1 MLPSRKND
9 EQEDE
14 VGLKLEEAK
23 KRVLELHDEINEHNH
38 RYYVLDDP
46 AISDAE
52 YDRLM
57 RELMALEEEFPELKT
72 PDSPTQRVGGKPLP
86 YFEKVEHTTPMLSL
100 GNAFDEQDLR
110 DFDERV
116 RKAAGRENVRYVCE
130 LKIDGLAVSVKYEDG
145 RFVLGSTRGDGI
157 TGEDI
162 TQNLKTIRSLPLRI
176 NEPLSIEVRGE
187 AYMPRRAFERL
198 NRERAEN
205 GEPLF
210 ANPRNA
216 AAGSL
221 RQLDPKLAARRTLD
235 LFVYEIGQLE
245 GHTVQTH
252 TEGLQFLETLGFKV
266 NPARQTVESVEE
278 MLAFIEKW
286 GKNRPDL
293 PYEIDGIVIKVD
305 ELALRKQMGNTAKSP
320 RWAIAYKFPAE
331 EAVTRLLDIT
341 LNVGRTGVV
350 TPTAVLE
357 PVSLAGTTVQRASL
371 HNEDLI
377 REKDIRIHDYVVVKK
392 AGDIIPEVVGV
403 LTEKRTGGE
412 KAFSMPEHCPEC
424 GSGLVRLEG
433 EVALRCINPECPAQT
448 REGIIHFVSR
458 GAMNIEGLGEKVVTQ
473 LFNHGLVRSVADLY
487 YLEKEDLL
495 QLERMGEKSV
505 QNLLE
510 AIEKSKRNSLERLLF
525 GLGIRFVGAK
535 GAKILAQHFKHM
547 DALME
552 AGMEEL
558 LALDEIGPKMADSV
572 VTYMEK
578 PEVRETINRLKEAGV
593 NMEYKGPGAD
603 GEKAV
608 ASSPLAGKTVV
619 ITGTLQKMSRKEATD
634 LLESLGANVTGSVS
648 KKTDLLVAGEK
659 AGSKLDKAKK
669 LDVTIW
675 DEETL
680 LSHLPEE
687 VRV

>member
-57 RELMALEEEFPELKT
+57 RELMALEKKFPELKT
-72 PDSPTQRVGGKPLP
+72 PDSPTQRVGGEPLP

-116 RKAAGRENVRYVCE
+116 RKAAGRQNVRYVCE

>member
-57 RELMALEEEFPELKT
+57 RELMALEKKFPELKT
-72 PDSPTQRVGGKPLP
+72 PDSPTQRVGGEPLP

-116 RKAAGRENVRYVCE
+116 RKAAGRQNVRYVCE

-552 AGMEEL
+552 AGVEDL

>member
-72 PDSPTQRVGGKPLP
+72 PDSPTQRVGGEPLP

-116 RKAAGRENVRYVCE
+116 RKAAGRQNVRYVCE

>member
-1 MLPSRKND
+1 M
-9 EQEDE
+9 
-14 VGLKLEEAK
+14 KLEEAK

-57 RELMALEEEFPELKT
+57 RELMALEKKFPELKT
-72 PDSPTQRVGGKPLP
+72 PDSPTQRVGGEPLP
-86 YFEKVEHTTPMLSL
+86 YFEKVEHTAPMLSL

-116 RKAAGRENVRYVCE
+116 RKAAGRQNVRYVCE

>member
-1 MLPSRKND
+1 
-9 EQEDE
+9 
-14 VGLKLEEAK
+14 
-23 KRVLELHDEINEHNH
+23 
-38 RYYVLDDP
+38 
-46 AISDAE
+46 
-52 YDRLM
+52 
-57 RELMALEEEFPELKT
+57 
-72 PDSPTQRVGGKPLP
+72 
-86 YFEKVEHTTPMLSL
+86 
-100 GNAFDEQDLR
+100 
-110 DFDERV
+110 
-116 RKAAGRENVRYVCE
+116 
-130 LKIDGLAVSVKYEDG
+130 LAVSVKYEDG

>member
-1 MLPSRKND
+1 M
-9 EQEDE
+9 
-14 VGLKLEEAK
+14 KLEEAK

-57 RELMALEEEFPELKT
+57 RELMALEEKFPELKT
-72 PDSPTQRVGGKPLP
+72 PDSPTQRVGGEPLP
-86 YFEKVEHTTPMLSL
+86 YFEKVEHTAPMLSL

-116 RKAAGRENVRYVCE
+116 RKAADRQNVRYVCE

>member
-1 MLPSRKND
+1 
-9 EQEDE
+9 
-14 VGLKLEEAK
+14 
-23 KRVLELHDEINEHNH
+23 
-38 RYYVLDDP
+38 
-46 AISDAE
+46 
-52 YDRLM
+52 
-57 RELMALEEEFPELKT
+57 
-72 PDSPTQRVGGKPLP
+72 
-86 YFEKVEHTTPMLSL
+86 
-100 GNAFDEQDLR
+100 
-110 DFDERV
+110 
-116 RKAAGRENVRYVCE
+116 
-130 LKIDGLAVSVKYEDG
+130 
-145 RFVLGSTRGDGI
+145 
-157 TGEDI
+157 
-162 TQNLKTIRSLPLRI
+162 
-176 NEPLSIEVRGE
+176 
-187 AYMPRRAFERL
+187 
-198 NRERAEN
+198 
-205 GEPLF
+205 
-210 ANPRNA
+210 
-216 AAGSL
+216 
-221 RQLDPKLAARRTLD
+221 
-235 LFVYEIGQLE
+235 
-245 GHTVQTH
+245 
-252 TEGLQFLETLGFKV
+252 LGFKV

>member
-1 MLPSRKND
+1 M
-9 EQEDE
+9 
-14 VGLKLEEAK
+14 KLEEAK

-57 RELMALEEEFPELKT
+57 RELMALEEKFPELKT
-72 PDSPTQRVGGKPLP
+72 PDSPTQRVGGEPLP
-86 YFEKVEHTTPMLSL
+86 YFEKVEHTAPMLSL

-116 RKAAGRENVRYVCE
+116 RKAAGRQNVRYVCE

-278 MLAFIEKW
+278 MLAFIDKW

-403 LTEKRTGGE
+403 LTEKRTGEE

-424 GSGLVRLEG
+424 GSGLVRFEG

-487 YLEKEDLL
+487 YLEK
-495 QLERMGEKSV
+495 R
-505 QNLLE
+505 
-510 AIEKSKRNSLERLLF
+510 
-525 GLGIRFVGAK
+525 RFVT
-535 GAKILAQHFKHM
+535 
-547 DALME
+547 
-552 AGMEEL
+552 AGENGRK
-558 LALDEIGPKMADSV
+558 IGPKPS
-572 VTYMEK
+572 
-578 PEVRETINRLKEAGV
+578 
-593 NMEYKGPGAD
+593 
-603 GEKAV
+603 
-608 ASSPLAGKTVV
+608 
-619 ITGTLQKMSRKEATD
+619 
-634 LLESLGANVTGSVS
+634 GS
-648 KKTDLLVAGEK
+648 D
-659 AGSKLDKAKK
+659 
-669 LDVTIW
+669 
-675 DEETL
+675 
-680 LSHLPEE
+680 
-687 VRV
+687 